1 MDSFILP
8 PRHVGPMAGIE
19 EGSSVGR
26 RLRVDVGGGGGG
38 GRRGGTAV
46 PGPEGERIVLNQS
59 SVNHD

>member
-26 RLRVDVGGGGGG
+26 RLRVDVGGGG
-38 GRRGGTAV
+38 RRGGTAV